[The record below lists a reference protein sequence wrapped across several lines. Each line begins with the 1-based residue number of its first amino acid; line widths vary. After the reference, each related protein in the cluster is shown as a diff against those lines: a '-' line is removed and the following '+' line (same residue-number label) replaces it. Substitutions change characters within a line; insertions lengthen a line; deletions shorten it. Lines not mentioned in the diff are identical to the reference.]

1 MTTKTKKTGV
11 DKFKEDVKKWEA
23 LSNKF
28 AKFGA
33 SDTEP
38 DTVFQWCLKDKADGA
53 DVKIPQTARDWQLFT
68 GMQGVGLVASHLTK
82 ALVRCLDS
90 LGKVTVTEYK
100 ELREFLNGYL
110 WRCGGLSG

>member
-1 MTTKTKKTGV
+1 MTTKTKKQGI
-11 DKFKEDVKKWEA
+11 DKFKDDVKKWEA

-38 DTVFQWCLKDKADGA
+38 DSVFQRCLRNKVNGV
-53 DVKIPQTARDWQLFT
+53 DVKVPRSARDWQLYYS
-68 GMQGVGLVASHLTK
+68 MQGVGLAASHLTK

-90 LGKVTVTEYK
+90 FEQITVSEQN
-100 ELREFLNGYL
+100 ELREWLDEYL
-110 WRCGGLSG
+110 WRC

>member
-1 MTTKTKKTGV
+1 MTTKVKLGGV
-11 DKFKEDVKKWEA
+11 AKFKDDVKKWEA
-23 LSNKF
+23 LSRKF

-38 DTVFQWCLKDKADGA
+38 DAVFQWCLRDKVNGV
-53 DVKIPQTARDWQLFT
+53 DVRIPQSARDWQLYSS
-68 GMQGVGLVASHLTK
+68 MQGVGLAASHLTK

-90 LGKVTVTEYK
+90 LGQVTVSEQK

-110 WRCGGLSG
+110 WRC